1 MEGRKKLG
9 HGIGYKYAHDYPE
22 NYVKQQYLPDEV
34 KEEQFYIPTENGYEN
49 HIKEALKTFK
59 RGSLKK
65 NCYEKSKKNSSIV
78 DSNLLIAMIFVTLY
92 CAITGSPYFMAS
104 LFTMLALP
112 LLIYAYMFI
121 YRIVKD
127 KNEKK

>member
-1 MEGRKKLG
+1 MKK
-9 HGIGYKYAHDYPE
+9 
-22 NYVKQQYLPDEV
+22 VKR
-34 KEEQFYIPTENGYEN
+34 IA
-49 HIKEALKTFK
+49 ALLMVIF
-59 RGSLKK
+59 
-65 NCYEKSKKNSSIV
+65 
-78 DSNLLIAMIFVTLY
+78 LIAMVFVTLY
-92 CAITGSPYFMAS
+92 CAITGSTYFMAS

>member
-1 MEGRKKLG
+1 MEENLTYKSAMEEIENLVKLLEDN
-9 HGIGYKYAHDYPE
+9 KLDVDE
-22 NYVKQQYLPDEV
+22 LSEKVKR
-34 KEEQFYIPTENGYEN
+34 IA
-49 HIKEALKTFK
+49 AL
-59 RGSLKK
+59 L
-65 NCYEKSKKNSSIV
+65 IV
-78 DSNLLIAMIFVTLY
+78 IFLIAMIFVTLY

>member
-1 MEGRKKLG
+1 MKK
-9 HGIGYKYAHDYPE
+9 
-22 NYVKQQYLPDEV
+22 VKS
-34 KEEQFYIPTENGYEN
+34 IA
-49 HIKEALKTFK
+49 ALLMVIF
-59 RGSLKK
+59 
-65 NCYEKSKKNSSIV
+65 
-78 DSNLLIAMIFVTLY
+78 LIAMVFVTLY

>member
-1 MEGRKKLG
+1 MKK
-9 HGIGYKYAHDYPE
+9 
-22 NYVKQQYLPDEV
+22 VKR
-34 KEEQFYIPTENGYEN
+34 IA
-49 HIKEALKTFK
+49 ALLMVIF
-59 RGSLKK
+59 
-65 NCYEKSKKNSSIV
+65 
-78 DSNLLIAMIFVTLY
+78 LIAMVFVTLY
-92 CAITGSPYFMAS
+92 CAITGGPYFMAS